1 MEGRGDKI
9 FDVKYRPLREI
20 RKKYNNNLLHLIECG
35 LESEDEGLL
44 WPVRLLAGGRVRDPL
59 QPRHKR
65 LET

>member
-20 RKKYNNNLLHLIECG
+20 RKKYN
-35 LESEDEGLL
+35 ESEDEGLL